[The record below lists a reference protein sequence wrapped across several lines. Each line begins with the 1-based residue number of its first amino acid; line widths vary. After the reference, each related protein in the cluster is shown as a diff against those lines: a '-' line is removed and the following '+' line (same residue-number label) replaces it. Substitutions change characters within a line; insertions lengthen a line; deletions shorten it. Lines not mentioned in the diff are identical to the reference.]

1 VTLIDDR
8 GRLFGRLNL
17 VDAAI
22 AAFALVLIPIG
33 YGTFLLFRSAA
44 PAVSSVTRVPIT
56 AEERRLAGGSRLSA
70 KLKVRGSG
78 FRPMLRATIGDVP
91 ALGFVFENP
100 NSADVL
106 VGETAPGTHDLVIY
120 DGVQEVARAA
130 KAVTIQAA
138 APARVRAVGTLFDLD
153 EATARALR
161 VGPLAGG
168 GASQGD
174 IVMLG
179 DVQPGR
185 RQFASARADVEV
197 AVPDRWE
204 RHAILILQCDLDP
217 NSDGCALGGVPLTG
231 VTKPVIRLIGPTS
244 AAMSFAIDE
253 LLPTD
258 PARRAVAR
266 VRFTGA
272 AAAIALLRAGDRD
285 NTADDRAATVTAL
298 GRRMDDRD
306 TASVD
311 ATVSLGVDQ
320 SRDGWR
326 YRGHLA
332 LPGAPF
338 TLTTD
343 RYVANGSVIEL
354 TIDPHGADR

>member
-1 VTLIDDR
+1 
-8 GRLFGRLNL
+8 
-17 VDAAI
+17 
-22 AAFALVLIPIG
+22 
-33 YGTFLLFRSAA
+33 
-44 PAVSSVTRVPIT
+44 
-56 AEERRLAGGSRLSA
+56 
-70 KLKVRGSG
+70 
-78 FRPMLRATIGDVP
+78 MLRATIGDVP

-138 APARVRAVGTLFDLD
+138 APARVRVVGTLFDLD

-161 VGPLAGG
+161 VGPIAGG
-168 GASQGD
+168 NASQGE

-185 RQFASARADVEV
+185 RQFA
-197 AVPDRWE
+197 
-204 RHAILILQCDLDP
+204 
-217 NSDGCALGGVPLTG
+217 TG
-231 VTKPVIRLIGPTS
+231 
-244 AAMSFAIDE
+244 
-253 LLPTD
+253 
-258 PARRAVAR
+258 ARRRRSGGAR
-266 VRFTGA
+266 PVGA
-272 AAAIALLRAGDRD
+272 PRRPDPSMRSRSQWRRLRAGRNPVDRGHEASGPTGRSD
-285 NTADDRAATVTAL
+285 VGRDVTGDRRAASDRSCTASRRACPLYGRPGGDRAAFMRAIAITLLTTA
-298 GRRMDDRD
+298 RRPSPPSAAESDDRD
-306 TASVD
+306 TSTID
-311 ATVSLGVDQ
+311 ATLSLGVDQ

-354 TIDPHGADR
+354 TVEPERADR